1 MNWGVGRYI
10 KNPDGQSAEFAL
22 VVADDCH
29 CLGIGSRL
37 MNALM
42 QTAKN
47 QGISFFEAQV
57 LAANSAMLSLVKKLG
72 FSIET
77 VADDNDIVRVVKDL
91 RQ

>member
-1 MNWGVGRYI
+1 
-10 KNPDGQSAEFAL
+10 
-22 VVADDCH
+22 
-29 CLGIGSRL
+29 